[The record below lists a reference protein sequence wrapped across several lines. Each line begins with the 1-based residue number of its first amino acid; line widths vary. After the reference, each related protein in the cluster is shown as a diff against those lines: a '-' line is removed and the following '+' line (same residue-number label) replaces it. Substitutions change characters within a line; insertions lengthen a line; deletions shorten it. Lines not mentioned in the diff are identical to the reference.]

1 MGAVVDSVAERILPI
16 LTRYDVIRAGV
27 FGSFAREE
35 ETDTSDLDLVVELP
49 VGSSLLDLVGLEQD
63 MSDEL
68 GIEVDVHTYR
78 SLHPRLRGRILAEQV
93 RIL

>member
-1 MGAVVDSVAERILPI
+1 MLPI
-16 LTRYDVIRAGV
+16 LTRYGVISAGV

-35 ETDTSDLDLVVELP
+35 ATDTSDLDLVVELP

-78 SLHPRLRGRILAEQV
+78 SLHPRIRGRILSEQV

>member
-1 MGAVVDSVAERILPI
+1 MGTVVGSIVERILPI
-16 LTRYDVIRAGV
+16 LNRYGVIRAAV

-35 ETDTSDLDLVVELP
+35 ATDTSDLDLVVELP

-68 GIEVDVHTYR
+68 GIAVDVHTYR